1 MIKFIVSIMALY
13 DMWED
18 KCAAMY
24 GNDARFACSI
34 CLGFLTF
41 IMLAL
46 LLFIVIGLIAF
57 IFE

>member
-1 MIKFIVSIMALY
+1 MIKFIVHLMSLY
-13 DMWED
+13 DAWED

-34 CLGFLTF
+34 CLGFLIFTAGF
-41 IMLAL
+41 IILA
-46 LLFIVIGLIAF
+46 IVIGLIAF